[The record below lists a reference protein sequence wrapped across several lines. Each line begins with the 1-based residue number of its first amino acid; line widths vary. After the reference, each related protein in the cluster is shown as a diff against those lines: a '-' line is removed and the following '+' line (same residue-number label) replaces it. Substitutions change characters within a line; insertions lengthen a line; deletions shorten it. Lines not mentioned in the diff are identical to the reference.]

1 MHKRHHLVCSCA
13 FLLFDYVACMQVTL
27 KVKDRDIKY
36 TLVPT
41 IVLEYSAS
49 EHAASSG
56 AHTSIQKA
64 LYVRDP

>member
-1 MHKRHHLVCSCA
+1 M
-13 FLLFDYVACMQVTL
+13 

-41 IVLEYSAS
+41 IVLEHSAS

-56 AHTSIQKA
+56 ARTSIQKA